1 MSRVGRVPRGA
12 RNRWLGAG
20 LVSMIAWVLL
30 ETAVPGRDIAWTP
43 AMRAAART
51 MERALEIVVV
61 HCGEAGITVNAVAD
75 PNATCLIGPEM
86 SELFT
91 TAGQLEAKRTT
102 TDPDMA
108 GLVTHLLQDAGVSAG
123 DTVAVAASGS
133 FPALMVATLAAIASL
148 DAVPVTILSTGASS
162 WGATRPEFDLLD
174 LHRLLLERGVLRAP
188 IAAASLGGSHDVGRE
203 FEPDVRDRLA
213 RKIVD
218 RGVHFLDEP
227 DLAAN
232 VAARMR
238 IYGHPV
244 AFVNIGGSDVSL
256 GTSPEILKV
265 PAGLSLD
272 LADRVAL
279 PPRPQRGLV
288 FAMAAEHVPV
298 IHLLH
303 VRGLVLRFGLP
314 WDPIPLPRA
323 GTTRLREKGGVASP
337 RFWLIAV
344 GWLSAL
350 GVVAFGWRTGAS
362 GGPRVRPSG

>member
-1 MSRVGRVPRGA
+1 MSPA
-12 RNRWLGAG
+12 RRFARSARIRWLGAG
-20 LVSMIAWVLL
+20 IVSVAAWVLL
-30 ETAVPGRDIAWTP
+30 ETLAPGRDITWTP

-51 MERALEIVVV
+51 MERALDVTAA
-61 HCGEAGITVNAVAD
+61 HCREVGIAVNALAD

-102 TDPDMA
+102 TNPDVA
-108 GLVTHLLQDAGVSAG
+108 GLVTHLLEEAGVSAG

-133 FPALMVATLAAIASL
+133 FPALMIATLAAVESL
-148 DAVPVTILSTGASS
+148 DAVPITILSTGASS

-174 LHRLLLERGVLRAP
+174 LHRLLLERGVLRVP

-213 RKIVD
+213 RKIAD
-218 RGVHFLDEP
+218 RGIRFIDEP
-227 DLAAN
+227 DLAVN

-238 IYGHPV
+238 IYGHRV

-272 LADRVAL
+272 LADHL
-279 PPRPQRGLV
+279 EPPPSEQRGLV
-288 FAMAAEHVPV
+288 FAMAAAHVPV

-323 GTTRLREKGGVASP
+323 GTTRLREAGRAGSVG
-337 RFWLIAV
+337 FWLIAV
-344 GWLSAL
+344 GWMAGL
-350 GVVAFGWRTGAS
+350 GVAAFARRGGRS
-362 GGPRVRPSG
+362 GRPPVHPSG